1 MARFTSS
8 DQKNIN
14 NKINECPEILK
25 KYFNYI
31 MVIKNQSNNTLRNY
45 VYKLLS
51 FFK

>member
-25 KYFNYI
+25 KYLQIVTFN
-31 MVIKNQSNNTLRNY
+31 
-45 VYKLLS
+45 
-51 FFK
+51 FKIP